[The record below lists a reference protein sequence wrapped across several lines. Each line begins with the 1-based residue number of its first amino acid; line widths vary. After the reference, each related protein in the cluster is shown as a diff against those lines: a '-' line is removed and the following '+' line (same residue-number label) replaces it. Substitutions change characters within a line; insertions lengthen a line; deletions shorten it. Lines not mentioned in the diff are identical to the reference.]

1 MIDIILLI
9 VIALV
14 TWCVAGEGPWGA
26 AFSLIIVIFSGLLAM
41 NFFEPL
47 AAFLQANVAGSYEW
61 QNRWDLIA
69 LLGIFAGA
77 VFLLKEATVRIL
89 PVDIPVHPMAFDVGR
104 WALGVATGYVTMAFL
119 LAALHTAPLPREFMG
134 FAPERANLLNIVAPD
149 RQWLGFTQ
157 YVSERGFDGGVTSPT
172 FDGAEFPRI
181 PDKPET
187 LQVWSSFPIRYAM
200 RREQYASM
208 GAAAAGAATSPG
220 GGGGAAP
227 PPTQPRPG
235 RGPSSAF

>member
-1 MIDIILLI
+1 MIDIILLL

-134 FAPERANLLNIVAPD
+134 FAPGTCQP
-149 RQWLGFTQ
+149 
-157 YVSERGFDGGVTSPT
+157 
-172 FDGAEFPRI
+172 
-181 PDKPET
+181 PEH
-187 LQVWSSFPIRYAM
+187 
-200 RREQYASM
+200 RR
-208 GAAAAGAATSPG
+208 
-220 GGGGAAP
+220 
-227 PPTQPRPG
+227 PRPAVARVHAVCLG
-235 RGPSSAF
+235 TGIRRWRHLTHV

>member
-1 MIDIILLI
+1 MIDLLLLAILAII
-9 VIALV
+9 
-14 TWCVAGEGPWGA
+14 TWCVASEGAWGA
-26 AFSLIIVIFSGLLAM
+26 GVMLVVVVLSALLAM

-69 LLGIFAGA
+69 LLGLFAGS